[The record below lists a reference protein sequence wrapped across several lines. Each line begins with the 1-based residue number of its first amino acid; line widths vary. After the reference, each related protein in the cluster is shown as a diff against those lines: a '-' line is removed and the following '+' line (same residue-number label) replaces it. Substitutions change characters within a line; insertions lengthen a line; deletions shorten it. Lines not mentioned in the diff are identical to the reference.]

1 MQKIVYHLINKFF
14 MNKVDVELLNYLK
27 NKEKDKIIFDVGCF
41 RGSFTE
47 SIIKYESKKG
57 IKSNIFLFDPNPKVK
72 NYITSLLNNDN
83 VKYFHLALDNS
94 NEQKKFTLNQFFER
108 AGSGIVSAHKEDK
121 WYNITRK
128 SFMQIVQPF
137 KKIKGYV
144 EIDVQTQSIDNFCS
158 KNNINC
164 IDLLKLDTEGNEFN
178 VLQGAEKFLSGNKIK
193 VIYTEISA
201 TKAKHKNKVD
211 EIENFLKKYN
221 FEHVKSFRM
230 PILSFL
236 SGLKASD
243 NLFVHKD
250 IK

>member
-1 MQKIVYHLINKFF
+1 MQKIVYYLLNKFF
-14 MNKVDVELLNYLK
+14 MNEVEVELLNYLK

-41 RGSFTE
+41 RGYFTE
-47 SIIKYESKKG
+47 NIIKCESKKG

-72 NYITSLLNNDN
+72 SYLTSLLNNDN
-83 VKYFHLALDNS
+83 VKYFNLALDNS
-94 NEQKKFTLNQFFER
+94 NEQKKFTLNKFFEPS
-108 AGSGIVSAHKEDK
+108 GSSLISAHKEDK

-137 KKIKGYV
+137 KKIKGYI

-178 VLQGAEKFLSGNKIK
+178 VLKGAEKFLSENKIK

-201 TKAKHKNKVD
+201 PKARYRNKVD
-211 EIENFLKKYN
+211 EIENFLKKYD
-221 FEHVKSFRM
+221 FIHVKSFRM

-250 IK
+250 I

>member
-1 MQKIVYHLINKFF
+1 MQKIVYRLINYFL
-14 MNKVDVELLNYLK
+14 MNNVEVELLNYLK
-27 NKEKDKIIFDVGCF
+27 NKEKDKNIFDVGCY

-47 SIIKYESKKG
+47 SIIKHESKNG

-83 VKYFHLALDNS
+83 VKYFNLALDNS
-94 NEQKKFTLNQFFER
+94 NEQKKFTLNQFFESS
-108 AGSGIVSAHKEDK
+108 GSSLVSAQKEDK

-137 KKIKGYV
+137 KKIRGYI
-144 EIDVQTQSIDNFCS
+144 EIDVQTQSIDNFCL

-178 VLQGAEKFLSGNKIK
+178 VLKGAEKFLSENKIK

-230 PILSFL
+230 PISSFL
-236 SGLKASD
+236 CGLKGSD
-243 NLFVHKD
+243 NLFIHKD
-250 IK
+250 T

>member
-1 MQKIVYHLINKFF
+1 
-14 MNKVDVELLNYLK
+14 MNEVEVELLNYLK

-41 RGSFTE
+41 RGYFTE
-47 SIIKYESKKG
+47 NIIKCESKKG

-72 NYITSLLNNDN
+72 SYLTSLLNNDN
-83 VKYFHLALDNS
+83 VKYFNLALDNS
-94 NEQKKFTLNQFFER
+94 NEQKKFTLNQFFEP
-108 AGSGIVSAHKEDK
+108 AGSSLVSAHKEDK

-137 KKIKGYV
+137 KKIKGYI

-178 VLQGAEKFLSGNKIK
+178 VLKGAEKFLSENKIK

-201 TKAKHKNKVD
+201 PKARYRNKVD
-211 EIENFLKKYN
+211 EIENFLKKYD
-221 FEHVKSFRM
+221 FIHVKSFRM

-250 IK
+250 I

>member
-1 MQKIVYHLINKFF
+1 MQKIVYHLLNKLF
-14 MNKVDVELLNYLK
+14 MNKAEVELLNYLK
-27 NKEKDKIIFDVGCF
+27 NEEKDKIIFDVGCY

-47 SIIKYESKKG
+47 SIIKHESKNG

-83 VKYFHLALDNS
+83 VKYFNLALDNS
-94 NEQKKFTLNQFFER
+94 NEQKKFTLNQFFEP
-108 AGSGIVSAHKEDK
+108 AGSSLVSAHKEDK

-144 EIDVQTQSIDNFCS
+144 EIDVQTQSIDNFCL

-178 VLQGAEKFLSGNKIK
+178 VLKGAEKFLSENKIK

-201 TKAKHKNKVD
+201 PKAKYRNKVN
-211 EIENFLKKYN
+211 EIGNFLKKYN
-221 FEHVKSFRM
+221 FEHVKSFKM
-230 PILSFL
+230 PILGFL
-236 SGLKASD
+236 SGLKGSD

-250 IK
+250 I